1 MSQFNFDQQLSDAMR
16 MDQSMNLN
24 GSIVRQSL
32 RPCNRLNVSGV
43 NLNRSRSASR
53 LSPSLLCQGSKP
65 LNRRSK
71 SPARRSK
78 TPTRL
83 GTSFSKGNV
92 SSNNIYNG
100 RKSQGGSDRFI
111 PNRSTTDIEYAQ
123 HSLSSLVIDNDNTD
137 NISTAEFE
145 KRKMMEEN
153 LNPGDHSRIL
163 SFKSKAPVSKD
174 GHLNN
179 MKVLYSTGKAAA
191 PKAANT
197 RNIPSA
203 PDKILDA
210 PDMLNDFYLHLMDW
224 SSLNHMAVAL
234 SAGVYIWNAAD
245 GSIMELCQSDSE
257 DEYVS
262 SVSWI
267 KQGNV
272 LAVGDSQ
279 GQVQLWDAATSK
291 LMRSMDGHNDRV
303 GCIDWNHHILASGGR
318 DGVVVLHDVRV
329 AQHQVSR
336 LTGHQQEV
344 CGLTWSSDGKTLAS
358 GGNDNCVQIWNMN
371 RDTPLHTITAHQSA
385 VKAVSW
391 CPWQSQVLAT
401 AGGTVDRT
409 IRLWNTNT
417 MTELYSCDTGSQVS
431 AIAWNAEYK
440 ELVTGHGFSHN
451 QLTIWKYPR
460 NMSESL
466 MKVSDLTGH
475 TSRVLLL
482 TTSPDNTTVASVA
495 ADETIRLWKIWPQI
509 REKKS
514 TVSNK
519 KHPVSMLAQSIR

>member
-1 MSQFNFDQQLSDAMR
+1 MR
-16 MDQSMNLN
+16 LDQSLNLN
-24 GSIVRQSL
+24 SSIARQSL
-32 RPCNRLNVSGV
+32 KPSNRLNVSGV

-65 LNRRSK
+65 LCRSK

-83 GTSFSKGNV
+83 GTSLNNKGNV
-92 SSNNIYNG
+92 NTSNMYNG
-100 RKSQGGSDRFI
+100 RKSQGGADRFI
-111 PNRSTTDIEYAQ
+111 PNRSTTDMEYAQ
-123 HSLSSLVIDNDNTD
+123 HSLVNDSDTNTD
-137 NISTAEFE
+137 PMISAAEYE

-163 SFKSKAPVSKD
+163 SFKTKAPAAKD

-179 MKVLYSTGKAAA
+179 MKVLYSTGKPAA
-191 PKAANT
+191 PKAVNT
-197 RNIPSA
+197 RNVPSA

-234 SAGVYIWNAAD
+234 SVGVYIWNAAD
-245 GSIMELCQSDSE
+245 GSIVQLCQVDSE
-257 DEYVS
+257 DEYIS

-272 LAVGDSQ
+272 LAVGHSS

-291 LMRSMDGHNDRV
+291 LMRSMDGHTDRV
-303 GCIDWNHHILASGGR
+303 GCIDWNQHILASGGR
-318 DGVVVLHDVRV
+318 DGLVVLHDVRV
-329 AQHQVSR
+329 AQHQVAR
-336 LTGHQQEV
+336 LQGHQQEV
-344 CGLTWSSDGKTLAS
+344 CGLSWSQDGKTLAS
-358 GGNDNCVQIWNMN
+358 GGNDNCVQVWSTG
-371 RDTPLHTITAHQSA
+371 RDTPLHTITSHQSA

-391 CPWQSQVLAT
+391 CPWQSNVLAT

-409 IRLWNTNT
+409 VRVWNTSS
-417 MTELYSCDTGSQVS
+417 MTEMFSCDTGSQVS
-431 AIAWNAEYK
+431 SIVWNTEYK

-466 MKVSDLTGH
+466 MKVADLTGH
-475 TSRVLLL
+475 SSRVLLL
-482 TTSPDNTTVASVA
+482 TTSPDNSTVASVA
-495 ADETIRLWKIWPQI
+495 ADETIRLWKIWPQMK
-509 REKKS
+509 EKKS
-514 TVSNK
+514 STINK

>member
-1 MSQFNFDQQLSDAMR
+1 MSQFNFDQQLTDAVR
-16 MDQSMNLN
+16 LDRSINLN
-24 GSIVRQSL
+24 SSVSRQSL
-32 RPCNRLNVSGV
+32 KPSNRLNVSGV

-53 LSPSLLCQGSKP
+53 LSPSLLCGGGGHKTH
-65 LNRRSK
+65 RSK

-83 GTSFSKGNV
+83 GTSFGLGNV
-92 SSNNIYNG
+92 STNNGYNG

-111 PNRSTTDIEYAQ
+111 PNRSTTDMEFAQ
-123 HSLSSLVIDNDNTD
+123 HSLANDTDKTNTD
-137 NISTAEFE
+137 SMVSAAEYE

-153 LNPGDHSRIL
+153 LNPRDDSRIL
-163 SFKSKAPVSKD
+163 SFKSKAPAAKD
-174 GHLNN
+174 CHLNN
-179 MKVLYSTGKAAA
+179 MKVLYSTGKPLA
-191 PKAANT
+191 PKAVNT
-197 RNIPSA
+197 RNVPSA
-203 PDKILDA
+203 PEKILDA

-245 GSIMELCQSDSE
+245 GSIVQLCQRESE
-257 DEYVS
+257 EEYVS
-262 SVSWI
+262 SVAWI

-279 GQVQLWDAATSK
+279 GQVQLWDASTSK
-291 LMRSMDGHNDRV
+291 LMRSMDGHSDRV
-303 GCIDWNHHILASGGR
+303 GCLDWNQHILASGGR

-336 LTGHQQEV
+336 LAGHQQEV
-344 CGLTWSSDGKTLAS
+344 CGLTWAQDGKSLAS
-358 GGNDNCVQIWNMN
+358 GGNDNCVQIWSTG
-371 RDTPLHTITAHQSA
+371 RDSPLHTITAHQSA

-391 CPWQSQVLAT
+391 CPWQANVLAT

-409 IRLWNTNT
+409 VRVWNTAT
-417 MTELYSCDTGSQVS
+417 MTELHTTDTGSQVS
-431 AIAWNAEYK
+431 SIAWNSEYR
-440 ELVTGHGFSHN
+440 EMVTGHGFSHN

-466 MKVSDLTGH
+466 LKVTDLTGH

-482 TTSPDNTTVASVA
+482 TTSPDGTTVASVA
-495 ADETIRLWKIWPQI
+495 ADETIRLWKIWPQMK
-509 REKKS
+509 EKKS
-514 TVSNK
+514 NNTSK